1 VTVLLADDLF
11 CIGHRH
17 RSGRARIHPRACGLG
32 LAAGLLGEL
41 VLFGRLE
48 VRDGD
53 VRVLRTEPPPDA
65 LAHTT
70 LDLLLGQPQHRPVR
84 TWLAY
89 LAATST
95 DSVGQRLTRAGVVQ
109 RVRRRRLLG
118 SREVYLP
125 IDGVR
130 SAWPE
135 VRLAR
140 TLTGGGLLGEAD
152 AALAGLVAVT
162 GLARHVLWD
171 PATYDAGFAHLLRTL
186 ACLPPSMSELV
197 AHTEAAVGDAVLAPR

>member
-17 RSGRARIHPRACGLG
+17 RNGRARVHPRACALG
-32 LAAGLLGEL
+32 LAAALLAEL
-41 VLFGRLE
+41 VLYGRLE
-48 VRDGD
+48 IRDGD
-53 VRVLRTEPPPDA
+53 VRVLRSEPPPDA

-89 LAATST
+89 LAASAT
-95 DSVGQRLTRAGVVQ
+95 DSVGQRLTRAGVMQ
-109 RVRRRRLLG
+109 CVRQRRLLG
-118 SREVYLP
+118 TRDVYLP
-125 IDGVR
+125 VDGIR
-130 SAWPE
+130 AALPE

-140 TLTGGGLLGEAD
+140 ALTGGAALGEAD
-152 AALAGLVAVT
+152 AVLAGLVAVT

-171 PATYDAGFAHLLRTL
+171 PVTYDAGYTHLLRTL
-186 ACLPPSMSELV
+186 ACLPPSMSALV
-197 AHTEAAVGDAVLAPR
+197 ALTEAAVGDAVLAPR